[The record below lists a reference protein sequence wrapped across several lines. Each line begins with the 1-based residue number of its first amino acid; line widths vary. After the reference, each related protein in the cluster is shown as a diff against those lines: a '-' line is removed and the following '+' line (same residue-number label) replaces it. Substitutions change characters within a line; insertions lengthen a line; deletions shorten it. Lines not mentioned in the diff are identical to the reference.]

1 MVVSVGSNIYTNTW
15 NTVYKIISGNIIDPA
30 TRGGSQWIFSDY
42 PDIQDGK
49 NNTHPRFPIVTI
61 EPFEADT
68 SVITQ
73 GIGKTYSLIDTMIT
87 VFTTNKRHVDVVS
100 SDIWDAINS
109 NREVLMQS
117 GLSHMEFVGGGVET
131 VEFDREN
138 KIHTKNMGVTFRV
151 EV

>member
-1 MVVSVGSNIYTNTW
+1 MTIAIGSNIYTNTW

-49 NNTHPRFPIVTI
+49 NNTHPGFPIVTL
-61 EPFEADT
+61 EPFQTDT

-73 GIGKTYSLIDTMIT
+73 GIGKTYSEINSMIT

-117 GLSHMEFVGGGVET
+117 GLHHLEYTPGGIET
-131 VEFDREN
+131 VEFDRKN
-138 KIHTKNMGVTFRV
+138 KIHTKNIGVTFRV
-151 EV
+151 EI